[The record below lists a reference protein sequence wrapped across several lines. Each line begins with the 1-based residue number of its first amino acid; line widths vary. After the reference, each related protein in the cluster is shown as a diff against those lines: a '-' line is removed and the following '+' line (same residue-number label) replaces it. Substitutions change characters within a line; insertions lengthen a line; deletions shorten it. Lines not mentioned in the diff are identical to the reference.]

1 LPWSLLIKNGTVI
14 DGSGAARETAD
25 VAIAADTIAAIA
37 PQLPENAERIIDATG
52 LIVAPGFID
61 IHSHSDFFYEQ
72 CPSAESKIRQGVT
85 TEVVGMCSFSPA
97 PCTLESAQQ
106 VEAAAHSLGA
116 TLKVRWSTFNEYLAM
131 LEKMRPSVNI
141 VHFVG
146 HGPIRY
152 AAMGAER
159 RAPSAA
165 ELADMKSLLTEA
177 MGAGAFGLSSGL
189 VYAPS
194 AFAKTDE
201 LIALCGSMSGRGGQ
215 YFTHMRGEADTLLES
230 ILEALRISEQADV
243 PLQIAHLKSQG
254 RENWPLFDRALELI
268 DGARLRGV
276 KASADVYPY
285 AASSTFMTA
294 LLPEWVHD
302 GGITK
307 FLQRISDPA
316 TRGRIVA
323 ENSQPDGGWGTTHGA
338 IGWNEILIATC
349 PGPEVEGLSLAD
361 LAARRQRPPAD
372 AMLDLLIEHDGAVSV
387 VLFTQAEENVQ
398 KALKQPYVMIGS
410 DSLGLSGGRGP
421 HTGRPHP
428 RMYGTF
434 PRVLGKYARDAGL
447 FTHEEAVAKMTGMP
461 AAKLDLRSR
470 GLVREGYFADLAL
483 FDPTTVCDHAT
494 FEQPHR
500 YPGGIPYVI
509 VNGSVIVDD
518 GKFNPCS
525 AGRILR
531 RTSALQ

>member
-1 LPWSLLIKNGTVI
+1 MSWSLLIKNGTVI
-14 DGSGAARETAD
+14 DGSGTPRQKAD
-25 VAIAADTIAAIA
+25 VAIAGDKIVAVA
-37 PQLPENAERIIDATG
+37 PQLPENAARIVDAAA
-52 LIVAPGFID
+52 LVVAPGFID
-61 IHSHSDFFYEQ
+61 IHSHSDFFYAQ

-97 PCTLESAQQ
+97 PCSADSRHQ
-106 VEAAAHSLGA
+106 VESAAHSLGA
-116 TLKVRWSTFNEYLAM
+116 TLKVRWSTFDEYLRA
-131 LEKMRPSVNI
+131 LEETRPSINV

-152 AAMGAER
+152 AAMGAEN

-165 ELADMKSLLTEA
+165 ELADMKSLLAEA

-189 VYAPS
+189 VYPPS
-194 AFAKTDE
+194 AFAETGE
-201 LIALCGSMSGRGGQ
+201 LIALCASMSGRGGQ

-230 ILEALRISEQADV
+230 IAEAVEISEQAEV
-243 PLQIAHLKSQG
+243 PLQIAHIKASG
-254 RENWPLFDRALELI
+254 RENWPLFDQALELI
-268 DGARLRGV
+268 EAARQRGIR
-276 KASADVYPY
+276 ASADVYPY

-302 GGITK
+302 GGIAK
-307 FLQRISDPA
+307 FLQRISDPVI
-316 TRGRIVA
+316 RRRIIA
-323 ENSQPDGGWGTTHGA
+323 DNSQPGNRWGTARET
-338 IGWNEILIATC
+338 IGWDEVMVATC
-349 PGPEVEGLSLAD
+349 PDRSAEGLSLAD
-361 LAARRQRPPAD
+361 LAARRQRPAAD
-372 AMLDLLIEHDGAVSV
+372 AMLDLLVENDAAVSMV
-387 VLFTQAEENVQ
+387 MFTQAEQNVQ

-410 DSLGLSGGRGP
+410 DSLGLSEGPGP
-421 HTGRPHP
+421 HAGRPHP

-483 FDPTTVCDHAT
+483 FDPATVCDRAT
-494 FEQPHR
+494 FDDPHR

-509 VNGSVIVDD
+509 VNGSVVVDD
-518 GKFNPCS
+518 GKFNSCS